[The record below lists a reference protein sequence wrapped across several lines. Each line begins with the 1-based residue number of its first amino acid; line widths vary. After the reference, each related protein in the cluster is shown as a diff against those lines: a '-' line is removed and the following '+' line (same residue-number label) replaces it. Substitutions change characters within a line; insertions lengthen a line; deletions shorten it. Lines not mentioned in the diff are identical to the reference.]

1 VRRNKKEGV
10 KMCRKNGQS
19 ILEYIIVL
27 TAIVAAIIIA
37 AGTIIKPAINK
48 GLTDT
53 AESIKAS
60 TGKLPGATTTS
71 VTSTGG

>member
-1 VRRNKKEGV
+1 
-10 KMCRKNGQS
+10 MCRKRGQS

-37 AGTIIKPAINK
+37 AGTFIKPAIDK
-48 GLTDT
+48 GLKDT

-60 TGKLPGATTTS
+60 TGKLPGVTATPA
-71 VTSTGG
+71 TGTGS

>member
-1 VRRNKKEGV
+1 
-10 KMCRKNGQS
+10 MCRKSGQS

-37 AGTIIKPAINK
+37 AGTIIKPAIQQ

-53 AESIKAS
+53 ASSIKAS
-60 TGKLPGATTTS
+60 TGKLPGAVTTPAPVS
-71 VTSTGG
+71 PVS